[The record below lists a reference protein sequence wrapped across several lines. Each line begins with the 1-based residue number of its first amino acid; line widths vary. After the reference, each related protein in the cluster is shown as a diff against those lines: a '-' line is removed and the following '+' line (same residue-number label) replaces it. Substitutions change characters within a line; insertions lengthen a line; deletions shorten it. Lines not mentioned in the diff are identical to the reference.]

1 MSELDKTEREIES
14 LGDTLASLEKVSFR
28 SGIEFRG
35 LFKEITN
42 AANSINGAGKKW
54 TIFSRLVSGTPLWKV
69 QNYLRGAL
77 GVLSEFAEASKE
89 NTKARNEQNESIVKN
104 IKQYDKLNQA
114 MKDVNKVYEKFKDES
129 GQGFLNDDEEK
140 LLQEHIKDTA
150 AYQIALKATG
160 DEMYAMAKA
169 MDGVREKHKQM
180 RKEEEEVIRM
190 AKESHAFDESRI
202 ELAKKRAEEVLK
214 AQGFEG
220 KELKKRVKKA
230 GKDEK
235 QKMSEEQGRLA
246 KDKKKEGFENL
257 RKSFFDSKQ
266 FKAIALPVAPLVG
279 MFKLAKNRKKYQQ
292 KLLDFN
298 NMMQKSILPN
308 LQRMILFV
316 IFGAIAFLLFVKAAY
331 EIFKVLEEM
340 GMITEIKEFLIGLF
354 SVVMDIFSI
363 AFAFISGDY
372 EKAFELIPPMLTKI
386 KDLLL
391 EGGALLVALAWTTL
405 TEGFGLIIDFF
416 DAFVNDANF
425 QAAVIDYVV
434 QAGMLVAG
442 VWMAKTLL
450 AMALQLIATY
460 AIPIAIFVLVSAFLV
475 ALYTRYQDEIKQM
488 VEDIFGPPIDFLAS
502 LYDYITSGQ
511 FFSDI
516 LSTIKDFAKN
526 FVFKVKI
533 LKGLKKFLGGIK
545 DSAVGA
551 AKSVTGYNRLND
563 EQKKFVDDTL
573 NKQKAL
579 MTGNIKGAFA
589 DGGIVSASGLQ
600 LVGEKGPELVKLP
613 AGSRVH
619 SNAESVKMG
628 DTNINITI
636 NAKDTSDAELRR
648 IADQVGNMIT
658 NKINR
663 SFSSSGFV
671 R

>member
-1 MSELDKTEREIES
+1 MSDLEKTEREIES
-14 LGDTLASLEKVSFR
+14 LGDSLASLERVSFS
-28 SGIEFRG
+28 SGIEFKG

-42 AANSINGAGKKW
+42 AANSLDGAGKKW

-77 GVLSEFAEASKE
+77 GVLSEFAEASRK
-89 NTKARNEQNESIVKN
+89 NTDERNKQNDAIVQN
-104 IKQYDKLNQA
+104 IKQYETLNAA
-114 MKDVNKVYEKFKDES
+114 MKDTMVAYENYQRGIETEAES
-129 GQGFLNDDEEK
+129 E
-140 LLQEHIKDTA
+140 LLKEQIKDTA
-150 AYQIALKATG
+150 AFQIALKATG
-160 DEMYAMAKA
+160 DEAYAMAKA
-169 MDGVREKHKQM
+169 YNSVTEKHKQM
-180 RKEEEEVIRM
+180 RKEEEEVIKM
-190 AKESHAFDESRI
+190 AKQAHAFDEDRLI
-202 ELAKKRAEEVLK
+202 LAEKQARKRAELLGMDEKQTKREVK
-214 AQGFEG
+214 FAIG
-220 KELKKRVKKA
+220 
-230 GKDEK
+230 DEK
-235 QKMSEEQGRLA
+235 QKMSEEQEGLA
-246 KDKKKEGFENL
+246 KDSKKEGFENL
-257 RKSFFDSKQ
+257 RKSFFDPKQ
-266 FKAIALPVAPLVG
+266 FKALALPVAPLVG
-279 MFKLAKNRKKYQQ
+279 MFKLAKNRKKFQQ
-292 KLLDFN
+292 KILNFN
-298 NMMQKSILPN
+298 SMMQKSILPN
-308 LQRMILFV
+308 LQKMILFV

-340 GMITEIKEFLIGLF
+340 GMIAEIKEFLIGVF
-354 SVVMDIFSI
+354 SVAMDLFNI
-363 AFAFISGDY
+363 AYAFISGDY

-391 EGGALLVALAWTTL
+391 EGGELLLALAWTTL

-416 DAFVNDANF
+416 DAFVNDASF
-425 QAAVIDYVV
+425 REAVVGYAVK
-434 QAGMLVAG
+434 AGMLVAG
-442 VWMAKTLL
+442 VWMARTLI

-460 AIPIAIFVLVSAFLV
+460 SIPIAVFVLVSAFLV
-475 ALYTRYQDEIKQM
+475 ALYSRYKKEINDMLLKIIREP
-488 VEDIFGPPIDFLAS
+488 VEFVAKL
-502 LYDYITSGQ
+502 LDYIMSGQ
-511 FFSDI
+511 FFTDI
-516 LSTIKDFAKN
+516 LSTLRDFAKD

-533 LKGLKKFLGGIK
+533 FKGLAKFLGGVK
-545 DSAVGA
+545 DKAVGA
-551 AKSVTGYNRLND
+551 AKSISGYNRLSD
-563 EQKKFVDDTL
+563 EQKKVVDETGNL
-573 NKQKAL
+573 KTL

>member
-1 MSELDKTEREIES
+1 SMSELDKTEREIES

-28 SGIEFRG
+28 SGIEFKG

-89 NTKARNEQNESIVKN
+89 NTKARNEQNDSIVKN
-104 IKQYDKLNQA
+104 IKQYETLNAA
-114 MKDVNKVYEKFKDES
+114 MKDTMVAYENYQR
-129 GQGFLNDDEEK
+129 GLAEEADMNILK
-140 LLQEHIKDTA
+140 EQIQDTA
-150 AYQIALKATG
+150 AFQIALKATG
-160 DEMYAMAKA
+160 DEAYAMAKA
-169 MDGVREKHKQM
+169 YDSVTEKHKKM
-180 RKEEEEVIRM
+180 RKEEEEVIKM
-190 AKESHAFDESRI
+190 AKQAHAFDEDRLV
-202 ELAKKRAEEVLK
+202 LAEKQARKRAEMLGMDKKQTKREVK
-214 AQGFEG
+214 FA
-220 KELKKRVKKA
+220 V
-230 GKDEK
+230 KDEK
-235 QKMSEEQGRLA
+235 QKMAKEQEGLA
-246 KDKKKEGFENL
+246 KDSKKEGFENL
-257 RKSFFDSKQ
+257 RKSFFDPKQ
-266 FKAIALPVAPLVG
+266 FKALALPVAPLVG

-292 KLLDFN
+292 KILNFN

-340 GMITEIKEFLIGLF
+340 GMIAEIKEFLIGLF

-416 DAFVNDANF
+416 DAFVNDASF
-425 QAAVIDYVV
+425 REAVIDYAV

-442 VWMAKTLL
+442 VWMAKTLF
-450 AMALQLIATY
+450 AMALQLLATY
-460 AIPIAIFVLVSAFLV
+460 ALPIAVFVLVSAFLI
-475 ALYTRYQDEIKQM
+475 ALYGKYKKEINDMLLKIIREP
-488 VEDIFGPPIDFLAS
+488 VEFVAKL
-502 LYDYITSGQ
+502 LDYIMSGQ
-511 FFSDI
+511 FLTDI
-516 LSTIKDFAKN
+516 LNTIKNFAKD

-533 LKGLKKFLGGIK
+533 FKGIRKAFGKVKDRLAGGAKKVAGGYDK
-545 DSAVGA
+545 LS
-551 AKSVTGYNRLND
+551 D
-563 EQKKFVDDTL
+563 EQKKKVDEI
-573 NKQKAL
+573 NKRQKAL
-579 MTGNIKGAFA
+579 LTGNIKGMFA
-589 DGGIVSASGLQ
+589 NGGIVSASGLQ
-600 LVGEKGPELVKLP
+600 LVGEKGPELVRLP

-619 SNAESVKMG
+619 SNAESARMG

-648 IADQVGNMIT
+648 IADQVGRMIT

-663 SFSSSGFV
+663 SSSSSGFV

>member
-1 MSELDKTEREIES
+1 MSDLEKTEREIES
-14 LGDTLASLEKVSFR
+14 LGDSLASLERVSFS
-28 SGIEFRG
+28 SGIEFKG

-42 AANSINGAGKKW
+42 AANSLDGAGKKW

-77 GVLSEFAEASKE
+77 GVLSEFAEASRR
-89 NTKARNEQNESIVKN
+89 NTDDRNKQNDAIIKN
-104 IKQYDKLNQA
+104 IKQYDTLNAA
-114 MKDVNKVYEKFKDES
+114 MKDTMVAYQNYQRGLADEADMETLKE
-129 GQGFLNDDEEK
+129 QI
-140 LLQEHIKDTA
+140 QDTA
-150 AYQIALKATG
+150 AFQIALKATG
-160 DEMYAMAKA
+160 DEAYAMAKA
-169 MDGVREKHKQM
+169 YNSVSEKHKQM
-180 RKEEEEVIRM
+180 RKEEEDVIKM
-190 AKESHAFDESRI
+190 AKQAHAFDEDRLV
-202 ELAKKRAEEVLK
+202 LAEKQARKRAKMLGMDKKQTKREVK
-214 AQGFEG
+214 FAIG
-220 KELKKRVKKA
+220 
-230 GKDEK
+230 DEK
-235 QKMSEEQGRLA
+235 QKMAEEQEGLA
-246 KDKKKEGFENL
+246 KDSKKEGFENL
-257 RKSFFDSKQ
+257 RKSFFDPKQ
-266 FKAIALPVAPLVG
+266 FKALALPVAPLVG

-292 KLLDFN
+292 KILNFN
-298 NMMQKSILPN
+298 SMMQKSILPN
-308 LQRMILFV
+308 LQKMILFV

-340 GMITEIKEFLIGLF
+340 GMIAEIKEFLIGVF
-354 SVVMDIFSI
+354 SVAMDLFNI
-363 AFAFISGDY
+363 AYAFISGDY

-391 EGGALLVALAWTTL
+391 EGGALLVELAWTTL

-416 DAFVNDANF
+416 DAFVSDASF
-425 QAAVIDYVV
+425 RETVVGYAVK
-434 QAGMLVAG
+434 AGMLVAG
-442 VWMAKTLL
+442 VWMARTLI
-450 AMALQLIATY
+450 AMALQLVATY
-460 AIPIAIFVLVSAFLV
+460 SIPIAVFVLVSAFLV
-475 ALYTRYQDEIKQM
+475 ALYSRYKKEINDMLLKIIREP
-488 VEDIFGPPIDFLAS
+488 VEFVAKL
-502 LYDYITSGQ
+502 LDYIMSGQ
-511 FFSDI
+511 FFTDV
-516 LSTIKDFAKN
+516 LNTIKDFAKN

-533 LKGLKKFLGGIK
+533 FKGLKKFLGGIK

-563 EQKKFVDDTL
+563 EQKKVVDETA
-573 NKQKAL
+573 KRQKAL

>member
-1 MSELDKTEREIES
+1 MSDLEKTEREIES
-14 LGDTLASLEKVSFR
+14 LGDSLASLERVSFS
-28 SGIEFRG
+28 SGIEFKG

-42 AANSINGAGKKW
+42 AANSLDGAGKKW

-77 GVLSEFAEASKE
+77 GVLSEFAEASRK
-89 NTKARNEQNESIVKN
+89 NTDERNKQNDAIVQN
-104 IKQYDKLNQA
+104 IKQYETLNAA
-114 MKDVNKVYEKFKDES
+114 MKDTMVAYENYQRGIETEAES
-129 GQGFLNDDEEK
+129 E
-140 LLQEHIKDTA
+140 LLKEQIKDTA
-150 AYQIALKATG
+150 AFQIALKATG
-160 DEMYAMAKA
+160 DEAYAMAKA
-169 MDGVREKHKQM
+169 YNSVTEKHKQM
-180 RKEEEEVIRM
+180 RKEEEEVIKM
-190 AKESHAFDESRI
+190 AKQAHAFDEDRLV
-202 ELAKKRAEEVLK
+202 LAEKQARKRAELLGMDEKQTKREVK
-214 AQGFEG
+214 FAIG
-220 KELKKRVKKA
+220 
-230 GKDEK
+230 DEK
-235 QKMSEEQGRLA
+235 QKMSEEQEGLA
-246 KDKKKEGFENL
+246 KDSKKEGFENL
-257 RKSFFDSKQ
+257 RKSFFDPKQ
-266 FKAIALPVAPLVG
+266 FKALALPVAPLVG
-279 MFKLAKNRKKYQQ
+279 MFKLAKNRKKFQQ
-292 KLLDFN
+292 KILNFN
-298 NMMQKSILPN
+298 SMMQKSILPN
-308 LQRMILFV
+308 LQKMILFV

-340 GMITEIKEFLIGLF
+340 GMIAEIKEFLIGVF
-354 SVVMDIFSI
+354 SVAMDLFNI
-363 AFAFISGDY
+363 AYAFISGDY

-391 EGGALLVALAWTTL
+391 EGGELLLALAWTTL

-416 DAFVNDANF
+416 DAFVNDASF
-425 QAAVIDYVV
+425 REAVIGYAVK
-434 QAGMLVAG
+434 AGMLVAG
-442 VWMAKTLL
+442 VWMARTLI

-460 AIPIAIFVLVSAFLV
+460 SIPIAVFVLVSAFLV
-475 ALYTRYQDEIKQM
+475 ALYSRYKKEINDMLLKIIKEP
-488 VEDIFGPPIDFLAS
+488 VEFVAKL
-502 LYDYITSGQ
+502 LDYIMSGQ

-516 LSTIKDFAKN
+516 LSTLRDFAKD

-533 LKGLKKFLGGIK
+533 FKGLAKFLGGVK
-545 DSAVGA
+545 DKAVGA
-551 AKSVTGYNRLND
+551 AKSISGYNRLSD
-563 EQKKFVDDTL
+563 EQKKVVDETGNL
-573 NKQKAL
+573 KTL

>member
-1 MSELDKTEREIES
+1 MSEIERTEREIES
-14 LGDTLASLEKVSFR
+14 LGDTLASLEKISFR
-28 SGIEFRG
+28 SGIEFKG
-35 LFKEITN
+35 VFKEITN
-42 AANSINGAGKKW
+42 AANSLDGAGKKW

-77 GVLSEFAEASKE
+77 GVLSEFAEASKADA
-89 NTKARNEQNESIVKN
+89 KARNEQNDAIVEN
-104 IKQYDKLNQA
+104 IKKYDNLNAA
-114 MKDVNKVYEKFKDES
+114 MKDTMVAYQNYQRGLADEADMETLKE
-129 GQGFLNDDEEK
+129 QI
-140 LLQEHIKDTA
+140 QDTA
-150 AYQIALKATG
+150 AFQIALKATG
-160 DEMYAMAKA
+160 DEAYAMAKA
-169 MDGVREKHKQM
+169 YTSVSEKHKQM
-180 RKEEEEVIRM
+180 RKEEEEVIKM
-190 AKESHAFDESRI
+190 AKQAHAFDEDRLV
-202 ELAKKRAEEVLK
+202 LAEKQARKRAEMLGMDAKQTKREVK
-214 AQGFEG
+214 FSI
-220 KELKKRVKKA
+220 KE
-230 GKDEK
+230 EK
-235 QKMSEEQGRLA
+235 QKMAEEQEGIA
-246 KDKKKEGFENL
+246 KDSKKEGFENL
-257 RKSFFDSKQ
+257 RKSFFDPKQ
-266 FKAIALPVAPLVG
+266 FKALALPVAPLVG

-292 KLLDFN
+292 KILNFN

-308 LQRMILFV
+308 LQKMILFV

-340 GMITEIKEFLIGLF
+340 GMIAEIKDFLIGVF
-354 SVVMDIFSI
+354 SIVTDIFKI
-363 AFAFISGDY
+363 AFAFIGGDY
-372 EKAFELIPPMLTKI
+372 QKAFELIPPMLTKI

-416 DAFVNDANF
+416 DAFVNDASF
-425 QAAVIDYVV
+425 REAVIGYAV

-442 VWMAKTLL
+442 VWMAKTLI
-450 AMALQLIATY
+450 AMALQLVATY
-460 AIPIAIFVLVSAFLV
+460 SIPIAVFVLVSAFLV
-475 ALYTRYQDEIKQM
+475 ALYSRYKKEINDMLLKIIREP
-488 VEDIFGPPIDFLAS
+488 VEFVAKL
-502 LYDYITSGQ
+502 LDYIMSGQ

-516 LSTIKDFAKN
+516 LSTLRDFAKD

-533 LKGLKKFLGGIK
+533 FKGLAKFLGRVK

-551 AKSVTGYNRLND
+551 AKSVSGYNRLND
-563 EQKKFVDDTL
+563 EQKKIVDDAA
-573 NKQKAL
+573 NRQKAL
-579 MTGNIKGAFA
+579 LTGNIKGAFA

>member
-1 MSELDKTEREIES
+1 MSELDRTEREIES

-28 SGIEFRG
+28 SGIEFKG

-89 NTKARNEQNESIVKN
+89 NTKARNEQNDSIVKN
-104 IKQYDKLNQA
+104 IKKYETLNAA
-114 MKDVNKVYEKFKDES
+114 MKDTMVAYENYQR
-129 GQGFLNDDEEK
+129 GLAEEADMNILK
-140 LLQEHIKDTA
+140 EQIQDTA
-150 AYQIALKATG
+150 AFQIALKATG
-160 DEMYAMAKA
+160 DEAYAMAKA
-169 MDGVREKHKQM
+169 YDSVTEKHKQM
-180 RKEEEEVIRM
+180 RKEEEEVIKM
-190 AKESHAFDESRI
+190 AKQAHAFDEDRLV
-202 ELAKKRAEEVLK
+202 LAEKQARKRAEMLGMDKKQTKREVK
-214 AQGFEG
+214 FA
-220 KELKKRVKKA
+220 V
-230 GKDEK
+230 KDEK
-235 QKMSEEQGRLA
+235 QKMAEEQEGLA
-246 KDKKKEGFENL
+246 KDSKKEGFENL
-257 RKSFFDSKQ
+257 RKSFFDPKQ
-266 FKAIALPVAPLVG
+266 FKALALPVAPLVG

-292 KLLDFN
+292 KILDFN

-308 LQRMILFV
+308 LQKMILFV

-416 DAFVNDANF
+416 DAFVNDASF
-425 QAAVIDYVV
+425 REAVIDYAV

-442 VWMAKTLL
+442 VWMAKTLV

-460 AIPIAIFVLVSAFLV
+460 AIPLAVFVLVSAFLI
-475 ALYTRYQDEIKQM
+475 ALYGRYKDEIKQI
-488 VEDIFGPPIDFLAS
+488 VEDILGPPIDYLSS

-511 FFSDI
+511 FFTDI
-516 LSTIKDFAKN
+516 LNTIKNFAKD

-533 LKGLKKFLGGIK
+533 FKGLKKLFGKAKDTVVGG
-545 DSAVGA
+545 
-551 AKSVTGYNRLND
+551 AKKITGYDKLSD
-563 EQKKFVDDTL
+563 EQKKKVDEAA
-573 NKQKAL
+573 KRQKAIL
-579 MTGNIKGAFA
+579 TGDIKGMFA
-589 DGGIVSASGLQ
+589 NGGIVSASGLQ
-600 LVGEKGPELVKLP
+600 LVGEKGPELVRLP

-619 SNAESVKMG
+619 SNAESARMG

-648 IADQVGNMIT
+648 IADQVGRMIT

-663 SFSSSGFV
+663 SSSSSGFV

>member
-1 MSELDKTEREIES
+1 MSDLEKTEREIES
-14 LGDTLASLEKVSFR
+14 LGDSLASLERVSFS
-28 SGIEFRG
+28 SGIEFKG

-42 AANSINGAGKKW
+42 AANSLDGAGKKW

-77 GVLSEFAEASKE
+77 GVLSEFAEASRK
-89 NTKARNEQNESIVKN
+89 NTDERNKQNDAIVQN
-104 IKQYDKLNQA
+104 IKQYETLNAA
-114 MKDVNKVYEKFKDES
+114 MKDTMVAYENYQRGIETEAES
-129 GQGFLNDDEEK
+129 E
-140 LLQEHIKDTA
+140 LLKEQIKDTA
-150 AYQIALKATG
+150 AFQIALKATG
-160 DEMYAMAKA
+160 DEAYAMAKA
-169 MDGVREKHKQM
+169 YNSVTEKHKQM
-180 RKEEEEVIRM
+180 RKEEEEVIKM
-190 AKESHAFDESRI
+190 AKQAHAFDEDRLV
-202 ELAKKRAEEVLK
+202 LAEKQARKRAELLGMDEKQTKREVK
-214 AQGFEG
+214 FAIG
-220 KELKKRVKKA
+220 
-230 GKDEK
+230 DEK
-235 QKMSEEQGRLA
+235 QKMSEEQEGLA
-246 KDKKKEGFENL
+246 KDSKKEGFENL
-257 RKSFFDSKQ
+257 RKSFFDPKQ
-266 FKAIALPVAPLVG
+266 FKALALPVAPLVG
-279 MFKLAKNRKKYQQ
+279 MFKLAKNRKKFQQ
-292 KLLDFN
+292 KILNFN
-298 NMMQKSILPN
+298 SMMQKSILPN
-308 LQRMILFV
+308 LQKMILFV

-340 GMITEIKEFLIGLF
+340 GMIAEIKEFLIGVF
-354 SVVMDIFSI
+354 SVAMDLFNI
-363 AFAFISGDY
+363 AYAFISGDY

-391 EGGALLVALAWTTL
+391 EGGELLLALAWTTL

-416 DAFVNDANF
+416 DAFVNDASF
-425 QAAVIDYVV
+425 REAVVGYAVK
-434 QAGMLVAG
+434 AGMLVAG
-442 VWMAKTLL
+442 VWMARTLI

-460 AIPIAIFVLVSAFLV
+460 SIPIAVFVLVSAFLV
-475 ALYTRYQDEIKQM
+475 ALYSRYKKEINDMLLKIIKEP
-488 VEDIFGPPIDFLAS
+488 VEFVAKL
-502 LYDYITSGQ
+502 LDYIMSGQ

-516 LSTIKDFAKN
+516 LSTLRDFAKD

-533 LKGLKKFLGGIK
+533 FKGLAKFLGGVK
-545 DSAVGA
+545 DKAVGA
-551 AKSVTGYNRLND
+551 AKSISGYNRLSD
-563 EQKKFVDDTL
+563 EQKKVVDETGNL
-573 NKQKAL
+573 KTL

>member
-1 MSELDKTEREIES
+1 MSDLEKTEREIES
-14 LGDTLASLEKVSFR
+14 LGDSLASLERVSFS
-28 SGIEFRG
+28 SGIEFKG

-42 AANSINGAGKKW
+42 AANSLDGAGKKW

-77 GVLSEFAEASKE
+77 GVLSEFAEASRK
-89 NTKARNEQNESIVKN
+89 NTDERNKQNDAIVQN
-104 IKQYDKLNQA
+104 IKQYETLNAA
-114 MKDVNKVYEKFKDES
+114 MKDTMVAYENYQRGIETEAES
-129 GQGFLNDDEEK
+129 E
-140 LLQEHIKDTA
+140 LLKEQIKDTA
-150 AYQIALKATG
+150 AFQIALKATG
-160 DEMYAMAKA
+160 DEAYAMAKA
-169 MDGVREKHKQM
+169 YNSVTEKHKQM
-180 RKEEEEVIRM
+180 RKEEEEVIKM
-190 AKESHAFDESRI
+190 AKQAHAFDEDRLV
-202 ELAKKRAEEVLK
+202 LAEKQARKRAELLGMDEKQTKREVK
-214 AQGFEG
+214 FAIG
-220 KELKKRVKKA
+220 
-230 GKDEK
+230 DEK
-235 QKMSEEQGRLA
+235 QKMSEEQEGLA
-246 KDKKKEGFENL
+246 KDSKKEGFENL
-257 RKSFFDSKQ
+257 RKSFFDPKQ
-266 FKAIALPVAPLVG
+266 FKALALPVAPLVG
-279 MFKLAKNRKKYQQ
+279 MFKLAKNRKKFQQ
-292 KLLDFN
+292 KILNFN
-298 NMMQKSILPN
+298 SMMQKSILPN
-308 LQRMILFV
+308 LQKMILFV

-340 GMITEIKEFLIGLF
+340 GMIAEIKEFLIGVF
-354 SVVMDIFSI
+354 SVAMDLFNI
-363 AFAFISGDY
+363 AYAFISGDY

-391 EGGALLVALAWTTL
+391 EGGELLLALAWTTL

-416 DAFVNDANF
+416 DAFVNDASF
-425 QAAVIDYVV
+425 REAVIGYAVK
-434 QAGMLVAG
+434 AGMLVAG
-442 VWMAKTLL
+442 VWMARTLI

-460 AIPIAIFVLVSAFLV
+460 SIPIAVFVLVSAFLV
-475 ALYTRYQDEIKQM
+475 ALYSRYKKEINDMLLKIIREP
-488 VEDIFGPPIDFLAS
+488 VEFVAKL
-502 LYDYITSGQ
+502 LDYIMSGQ
-511 FFSDI
+511 FFTDI
-516 LSTIKDFAKN
+516 LSTLRDFAKD

-533 LKGLKKFLGGIK
+533 FKGLAKFLGGVK
-545 DSAVGA
+545 DKAVGA
-551 AKSVTGYNRLND
+551 AKSISGYNRLSD
-563 EQKKFVDDTL
+563 EQKKVVDETGNL
-573 NKQKAL
+573 KTL